1 MPFGKKILK
10 IQETKIHAIPRFPAG
25 SFAVW
30 GSFAALYITPTNHNR
45 SEQRDEPIKIR
56 SNYS

>member
-10 IQETKIHAIPRFPAG
+10 IQETKIHAIPRFPA
-25 SFAVW
+25 